1 MKPLF
6 CSSCG
11 TKLNESTGKCPVC
24 DRQDNAV
31 GYDKTAFYNGN
42 EEMPAVEAKTE
53 KNSKMPKKKLMLI
66 AAVLGF
72 CFVLVFA
79 ATVSFIVFSDSDIS
93 VFNNKDDESET
104 LQKKNDRNES
114 AGTKGQFDESDVP
127 EGAVSFEGHRYY
139 IIDDPD
145 VNDWDSAKR
154 YCDNVN
160 GYLATITSQE
170 ENDFVFDYISEQADY
185 SSVYFG
191 MSDRSSEGEW
201 KWTNGERVSYTAWA
215 HNEPQS
221 KNSSFDFA
229 RFCMDKENGMWYSGG
244 FGEASS
250 EHIGVTVV
258 SATATSVLVEEN
270 ITHDAEK
277 IADGLLSTSW
287 VEGVYGY
294 GVGESVTLYFD
305 GVYNV
310 NGFVINAGY
319 QRSEYLYGKNSRPAE
334 LLLTFSDG
342 STENVTLDDIFRSQH
357 IVLSSPVMTDSV
369 TLTILSS
376 YRGSTFDDTAIA
388 EISFSAEE
396 KKPVFLCEWGTY

>member
-6 CSSCG
+6 CSRCG
-11 TKLNESTGKCPVC
+11 TKLEEGTGKCPVC
-24 DRQDNAV
+24 DRQNNAV

-42 EEMPAVEAKTE
+42 EVIPQYEAKTE
-53 KNSKMPKKKLMLI
+53 KNNKIPKNKVMLI
-66 AAVLGF
+66 VAAIVF

-79 ATVSFIVFSDSDIS
+79 ATVSFILFSDSDIS
-93 VFNNKDDESET
+93 VFNSKDDESET
-104 LQKKNDRNES
+104 LQKKNDRNDS

-127 EGAVSFEGHRYY
+127 EGAVSFGGHRYY

-160 GYLATITSQE
+160 GYLATITTQE
-170 ENDFVFDYISEQADY
+170 ENDFVYDYISGQSGY

-201 KWTNGERVSYTAWA
+201 KWANGERVSYTAWA

-244 FGEASS
+244 FGEASL

-258 SATATSVLVEEN
+258 SATATSVLAESN

-334 LLLTFSDG
+334 LLLTFPDG
-342 STENVTLDDIFRSQH
+342 RTETVTLDDIFRSQH

-376 YRGSTFDDTAIA
+376 YRGSTFEDTAIA
-388 EISFSAEE
+388 EISFSAVES
-396 KKPVFLCEWGTY
+396 KPVFLCEWGTY